1 MPGPARKS
9 GRRRRRRAKTTADSA
24 TGEVHDRA
32 LDAAGNLRAIAQ
44 AQGAIAPDQA
54 PSPEE
59 RSDEDGAQLG
69 ADAPGSGART
79 RRAGSQANRR
89 WVKARKI
96 P

>member
-9 GRRRRRRAKTTADSA
+9 GRRRRRRAKITGDFA

-32 LDAAGNLRAIAQ
+32 LDAAGDPRAIAQ
-44 AQGAIAPDQA
+44 AQGAIAPDEA

-59 RSDEDGAQLG
+59 FSNEDRAQLG
-69 ADAPGSGART
+69 ADAPGRGTRARH
-79 RRAGSQANRR
+79 AGRQASRR